1 LATISGYLA
10 IIADEPETRGY
21 RFDRS
26 RIGPVRVRVTIPV
39 TMGQLGFETGHL
51 RRKLEARA
59 ARRDASDSRRRR
71 CP

>member
-1 LATISGYLA
+1 LSAINGYLA
-10 IIADEPETRGY
+10 IIADEADTRGY

-39 TMGQLGFETGHL
+39 TVGQLGFETGHL

-59 ARRDASDSRRRR
+59 PRKDASDSRRRR